1 MHLNPSIASLDNNK
15 HSHGLPFNN
24 HDEIDSKQLHQQLE
38 ELLLHHCAKHDGIIG
53 TALSYHFKAG
63 GNRTRANLAL
73 ASAHALRI
81 PADSALAIAAAV
93 EMLHNASLIHDDLQD
108 GDSRRRGCP
117 SVWKLYGKNTALLCG
132 DALINSCYQ
141 ALSELDNPHL
151 GKLMA
156 VTSQRVQETING
168 QARDVTIMEQH
179 LATSLTL
186 EECTEVAVAKSGP
199 LLALPLEL
207 TFLYAGQSHHAELS
221 AEACMHYAIA
231 YQFLDD
237 INDYRRDESRHAANA
252 MNIIANDIKHHIA
265 RYPDIDF
272 LDEAHKNPAINQLAK
287 QKLLRR
293 INSHLHR
300 SQMAISRLPE
310 TNAGVLLCAVNSL
323 ISKLDEIH

>member
-1 MHLNPSIASLDNNK
+1 MHINQNIASLDKNK
-15 HSHGLPFNN
+15 FPTELPLDQ
-24 HDEIDSKQLHQQLE
+24 DEMADADHLHQQLE
-38 ELLLHHCAKHDGIIG
+38 EVLLEHCQQHSGVIR
-53 TALSYHFKAG
+53 TALIYHFKAG
-63 GNRTRANLAL
+63 GSRTRAHLAL

-81 PADSALAIAAAV
+81 PTDSALAIAAAV

-132 DALINSCYQ
+132 DALINSCYR
-141 ALSELDNPHL
+141 ALAELDIPHL

-156 VTSQRVQETING
+156 VASQRVQETING
-168 QARDVTIMEQH
+168 QARDVEIMEQH
-179 LATSLTL
+179 LTSSLSI
-186 EECTEVAVAKSGP
+186 EECTEIAVAKSGP

-237 INDYRRDESRHAANA
+237 INDCRRDEGRHAVNA
-252 MNIIANDIKHHIA
+252 MNIIASDIKHHIA
-265 RYPDIDF
+265 RYPDLDF
-272 LDEAHKNPAINQLAK
+272 LDEEHKTPAINQLAK

-293 INSHLHR
+293 INNHLQR

-310 TNAGVLLCAVNSL
+310 TNAGVLLCAVNNL